1 MNTLASQDAQGGY
14 TKNICK
20 TKVTINNPN
29 FFPFWLISMQ
39 THPRHKRAVRGS
51 LSLLVN
57 SARLQKALP
66 KLPVMPSD
74 RLLILACRCR
84 RCAGCHC
91 RWHLRANL
99 GAQLWGCPM
108 GAGTLTLQALFF
120 CHGEVSAVWP
130 CPVSR
135 VITWI
140 CATGPLWEASVDIV
154 PPPG

>member
-84 RCAGCHC
+84 CCAGCHC
-91 RWHLRANL
+91 CWHLCANL
-99 GAQLWGCPM
+99 GAQLWGCPI
-108 GAGTLTLQALFF
+108 GAGTLMLQALFF
-120 CHGEVSAVWP
+120 VMERCQRCGRAPCHA
-130 CPVSR
+130 
-135 VITWI
+135 
-140 CATGPLWEASVDIV
+140 
-154 PPPG
+154 